1 MRVWIFLCF
10 LILAVAHG
18 DVDIELPEPFAVR
31 TGDVQGVASVET
43 VAADDDYVP
52 RETDINDDVAI
63 AEENILNDSPG
74 TDEETLASASA
85 VGMEQEEP
93 LRAGAPS
100 ATPVGGDAPPA
111 IPIEKKETLE
121 MPTDSKGL
129 SGVSAETKA
138 NLPETPAEADSS
150 IEKMADTSE
159 TTMLVDN
166 TEAETPAENSETEAY
181 NKRYWN
187 RKSKVPASR
196 IPDKPNKIQYHHRL
210 FKQEIGHKIYKE
222 VVQIG
227 FENPTGYIVG
237 QKIRITGRSNRRA
250 GSPEAAEYLNR
261 EKGHEVLY
269 VSDPEDDISIG
280 GNGGFIWIKALRGLP
295 SDSFE
300 SGNDNEHT
308 ADGATSTICP
318 DCPENTLEEAD
329 LVQPETKPEPGQES
343 EEGGEEDTVLTEEV
357 LPVQEPERNTV
368 DNSWSPGEIN

>member
-1 MRVWIFLCF
+1 MKGINYRSDEIELNGKPIVPRNGTGMVGTLRYFDFDISTLRDDKNANVLSVRLQRPHDWPMEPNSTELAMPFLDWNPEPPDGN
-10 LILAVAHG
+10 LGIWR
-18 DVDIELPEPFAVR
+18 DIELTMFPSVPVSIRFPLVNLLKLPSPENDTCLVECAFELYNSDPAASHKGRVKVELTFFR
-31 TGDVQGVASVET
+31 PIVQ
-43 VAADDDYVP
+43 
-52 RETDINDDVAI
+52 
-63 AEENILNDSPG
+63 
-74 TDEETLASASA
+74 
-85 VGMEQEEP
+85 
-93 LRAGAPS
+93 
-100 ATPVGGDAPPA
+100 
-111 IPIEKKETLE
+111 EKQ
-121 MPTDSKGL
+121 
-129 SGVSAETKA
+129 
-138 NLPETPAEADSS
+138 
-150 IEKMADTSE
+150 
-159 TTMLVDN
+159 
-166 TEAETPAENSETEAY
+166 
-181 NKRYWN
+181 R
-187 RKSKVPASR
+187 
-196 IPDKPNKIQYHHRL
+196 
-210 FKQEIGHKIYKE
+210 EIGHKIYKE

-308 ADGATSTICP
+308 ADGATSTLCP

-343 EEGGEEDTVLTEEV
+343 EEGGEKDTVLTEEV